1 MNQMHNPPF
10 GKDANEC
17 LLFGECGLH
26 SEINCL
32 QTCFLHHCSWNTAS
46 LTLNNNQS
54 IWIIILLYL
63 VHDVDNP
70 DSDSNTS
77 DDDDHDGADDE
88 DEDDDDVDEDDD
100 EEDDDDDEV
109 CSFYKMEGGGWHFPE
124 KIKNLQ
130 MQNVIEFTDDFKLLG
145 KNTKPISMYPA
156 SLEYTKGVDDLKT
169 CKNKAVDVQ
178 SNLYL

>member
-1 MNQMHNPPF
+1 M
-10 GKDANEC
+10 
-17 LLFGECGLH
+17 
-26 SEINCL
+26 
-32 QTCFLHHCSWNTAS
+32 
-46 LTLNNNQS
+46 NQS

-109 CSFYKMEGGGWHFPE
+109 YSFYKIVILHNMEAVVWHWPE
-124 KIKNLQ
+124 KVKNLR
-130 MQNVIEFTDDFKLLG
+130 MQNVIKFTDDLIWLV
-145 KNTKPISMYPA
+145 
-156 SLEYTKGVDDLKT
+156 EKGFVNRFYFAWWK
-169 CKNKAVDVQ
+169 
-178 SNLYL
+178 